1 MATTPTPMPEAQTQP
16 QAAISPF
23 GRIFGILFSPGRTF
37 ADIAARPT
45 WLAPLVFLTVINL
58 ALNVALVRKAD
69 WRSFAEE
76 QIMNSP
82 RGQQIPADQKDL
94 AVERGAKGN
103 IYFCYVRGALGVSF
117 LALILTLVYWGAY
130 ALLGGARL
138 TFGKSFAVIIF
149 AMMPDAL
156 KMLLGIPILLLK
168 DPSTL
173 GNPYNFIGSNP
184 AAFMDP
190 NGAKWLLALLT
201 SLDIFVIWA
210 VILTALG
217 FHYMDPKKLSVSKS
231 LGIVASVYVFFT
243 LLGVTIA
250 WVFS

>member
-1 MATTPTPMPEAQTQP
+1 MATTPVPAPEAQATM
-16 QAAISPF
+16 SPF
-23 GRIFGILFSPGRTF
+23 GRIFGVLFSPGRTF
-37 ADIAARPT
+37 ADIAARPS
-45 WLAPLVFLTVINL
+45 WLAPLIFLTIINIG
-58 ALNVALVRKAD
+58 LNVVLVKKAD

-82 RGQQIPADQKDL
+82 RGQQIPPDQKDL
-94 AVERGAKGN
+94 AIERGAKGN
-103 IYFCYVRGALGVSF
+103 IYFCYVRGVLGVSF
-117 LALILTLVYWGAY
+117 LVLILSLVYWGAY

-149 AMMPDAL
+149 AMVPDAL
-156 KMLLGIPILLLK
+156 KMLLGIPILLIK

-184 AAFMDP
+184 AAYMDP
-190 NGAKWLLALLT
+190 NGAKWLLALLS

-210 VILTALG
+210 VVLTALG
-217 FHYMDPKKLSVSKS
+217 FHYMDPKKLPMSKS
-231 LGIVASVYVFFT
+231 IGIVASVYIFFT
-243 LLGVTIA
+243 LVGVTIA